1 MNLHGGQLV
10 ARTLKAAGVEVVFTL
25 CGGHILPIYDGCV
38 DEGIRLVDL
47 RHEQAAVHAAD
58 AWARCTGRPGVA
70 VVTAGPGVTDSVT
83 GVANA
88 FRAGSP
94 LLVIG
99 GQAPSFQLGQGSLQ
113 EMDHVRLMRSIT
125 KWAGQVLHTER
136 IPEMLEVAWRH
147 AVSGIPGPVFLEI
160 PVDVLMNQVSEK
172 SVRFPSMLW
181 PRQEL
186 RPGPDRIRH
195 ALALLAQAERP
206 VMIVGSHAHWS
217 GAHQVVAR
225 FAEQLHLPT
234 FTNGL
239 GRGALPPDSPQLF
252 VHARRQALR
261 QTDLLLLVG
270 TPLDFRLNF
279 GRELPPEAK
288 LIQVD
293 LDQTVIGQNRTAEAG
308 LVGDLRAI
316 FELLLEAVRAE
327 HPTLRFTAWRD
338 RLRETELEIW
348 RQWEPRLRSNAV
360 PIEPLRLCQELAE
373 FVDPET
379 IVIGDGGDIVSLA
392 AKVIPV
398 YGPGQWLD
406 PGPFG
411 CLGIGMPFAIAA
423 QLAHPEKKV
432 LVLFG
437 DGSFGFNG
445 FEFDTAVRFRL
456 PIMSVVGNDAA
467 WGQIRRPQR
476 ALYGEER
483 AVATQLALTRYER
496 VVEALG
502 GYGEFVERPEEIA
515 PALRRMQACGKPACL
530 NVRIAE
536 QPPSFGEKYF

>member
-10 ARTLKAAGVEVVFTL
+10 ARALKAAGVEVVFTL

-38 DEGIRLVDL
+38 EEGLRRIDL

-58 AWARCTGRPGVA
+58 AWARCTGKPGVA
-70 VVTAGPGVTDSVT
+70 VVTAGPGVTDGLT

-94 LLVIG
+94 ILVIG

-113 EMDHVRLMRSIT
+113 EMDHVSLMRPVT
-125 KWAGQVLHTER
+125 KWAGQVWHTDR
-136 IPEMLEVAWRH
+136 IPEMIEVALRH
-147 AVSGIPGPVFLEI
+147 ATTGIPGPVFLEI
-160 PVDVLMNQVSEK
+160 PVDILMNQVSEK
-172 SVRFPSMLW
+172 SVRFPHITLE
-181 PRQEL
+181 PLEL
-186 RPGPDRIRH
+186 RPRSEAIRR

-206 VMIVGSHAHWS
+206 VLIAGSSVHWS
-217 GAHQVVAR
+217 RAHDALAR
-225 FAEQLHLPT
+225 FVSRLHLPT
-234 FTNGL
+234 FTNGM

-261 QTDLLLLVG
+261 QADVLILAG

-279 GRELPPEAK
+279 GRELSPDAK
-288 LIQVD
+288 IIQID
-293 LDQTVIGQNRTAEAG
+293 LERTVIGQNRSADVG

-316 FELLLEAVRAE
+316 FELMDEAACAE
-327 HPTLRFTAWRD
+327 HPALRFTAWRD
-338 RLRETELEIW
+338 RLREIEREQQ
-348 RQWEPRLRSNAV
+348 RAWEPRLYSEAI
-360 PIEPLRLCQELAE
+360 PIDPLRLCREVAE
-373 FVDPET
+373 FVDPDT

-392 AKVIPV
+392 AKVLPV
-398 YGPGQWLD
+398 SWPGQWMD

-411 CLGIGMPFAIAA
+411 CLGIGLPFAIAA
-423 QLAHPEKKV
+423 QLVHPEKRV

-467 WGQIRRPQR
+467 WGQIRRPQI

-483 AVATQLALTRYER
+483 AVATRLHLTRYDR

-515 PALRRMQACGKPACL
+515 PALRRMRACGKPACL

>member
-1 MNLHGGQLV
+1 MNRHGGQLV
-10 ARTLKAAGVEVVFTL
+10 ARALKAAGVEVVFTL

-38 DEGIRLVDL
+38 DEGLRLIDM

-58 AWARCTGRPGVA
+58 AWARCTGKLGVA
-70 VVTAGPGVTDSVT
+70 IVTAGPGVTDSVT

-88 FRAGSP
+88 FRANSP
-94 LLVIG
+94 ILVIG

-113 EMDHVRLMRSIT
+113 EMDHVRLMRPVT

-136 IPEMLEVAWRH
+136 IPEMIEVAVRH
-147 AVSGIPGPVFLEI
+147 ARAGIPGPVFLEI

-172 SVRFPSMLW
+172 SVRFPRVEME
-181 PRQEL
+181 PQGL
-186 RPGPDRIRH
+186 RPRPEAIRR
-195 ALALLAQAERP
+195 AVAVLAEAERP
-206 VMIVGSHAHWS
+206 VLIAGSNVRWSEAHR
-217 GAHQVVAR
+217 ALAR
-225 FAEQLHLPT
+225 FVEQLDLPT

-252 VHARRQALR
+252 IHARRYALR
-261 QTDLLLLVG
+261 QADVLILAG

-279 GRELPPEAK
+279 GRELSAQAK
-288 LIQVD
+288 IIQMD
-293 LDQTVIGQNRTAEAG
+293 LDHTVIGQNRSADVG
-308 LVGDLRAI
+308 LVGDLRVI
-316 FELLLEAVRAE
+316 FELLLEAAAAE

-338 RLRETELEIW
+338 QLREREWEHQ
-348 RQWEPRLRSNAV
+348 REWEPRLRSDAT
-360 PIEPLRLCQELAE
+360 PIDPLRLCQELAQ
-373 FVDPET
+373 FVDAET

-398 YGPGQWLD
+398 FWPGQWMD

-411 CLGIGMPFAIAA
+411 CLGIGVPFAIAA
-423 QLAHPEKKV
+423 QVAHPEKRV

-445 FEFDTAVRFRL
+445 FEFDTAVRFGL

-467 WGQIRRPQR
+467 WGQIRRPQI
-476 ALYGEER
+476 AVYGEER
-483 AVATQLALTRYER
+483 AVATRLRPARYER

-515 PALRRMQACGKPACL
+515 PALRRMKACGRPACL

>member
-10 ARTLKAAGVEVVFTL
+10 ARALKEAGVEVVFTL

-38 DEGIRLVDL
+38 DEGLRLIDL

-88 FRAGSP
+88 FRANSP
-94 LLVIG
+94 VLVIG
-99 GQAPSFQLGQGSLQ
+99 GQAPSFQLAQGSLQ
-113 EMDHVRLMRSIT
+113 EMDHVRLMRPIT
-125 KWAGQVLHTER
+125 KWAGQVLQTER
-136 IPEMLEVAWRH
+136 IPEMIEVALRH
-147 AVSGIPGPVFLEI
+147 ATAGIPGPVFLEI
-160 PVDVLMNQVSEK
+160 PMDVLMNQVSEK
-172 SVRFPSMLW
+172 SVRFPRMRLE
-181 PRQEL
+181 PQEL
-186 RPGPDRIRH
+186 RPRPEVIRQ
-195 ALALLAQAERP
+195 ALAVLAEAKRP
-206 VMIVGSHAHWS
+206 VLIAGSNVRWSEAHRPL
-217 GAHQVVAR
+217 AR
-225 FAEQLHLPT
+225 FVERLDLPT

-252 VHARRQALR
+252 IHARRHALR
-261 QTDLLLLVG
+261 QADVLILAG

-279 GRELPPEAK
+279 GRELPAEAK
-288 LIQVD
+288 IIQMD
-293 LDQTVIGQNRTAEAG
+293 LDHTVIGQNRSADVG
-308 LVGDLRAI
+308 LVGDLRVI
-316 FELLLEAVRAE
+316 FELLIEAVVAE
-327 HPTLRFTAWRD
+327 YPTVRFTAWRD
-338 RLRETELEIW
+338 RLREVEEEHQ
-348 RQWEPRLRSNAV
+348 REWEPRLQSEAT
-360 PIEPLRLCQELAE
+360 PIDPLRLCRELAE
-373 FVDPET
+373 FVDAET

-392 AKVIPV
+392 AKVLPV
-398 YGPGQWLD
+398 FWPGQWMD

-423 QLAHPEKKV
+423 QVAHPEKRV

-445 FEFDTAVRFRL
+445 FEFDTAVRFGL

-467 WGQIRRPQR
+467 WGQIRRPQI
-476 ALYGEER
+476 AAYGEER
-483 AVATQLALTRYER
+483 AVATRLRLARYDR

-502 GYGEFVERPEEIA
+502 GYGEFIERPEEIA
-515 PALRRMQACGKPACL
+515 PALHRVKACGRPACL
-530 NVRIAE
+530 NVHIAE